1 MVSYSNLR
9 RKLFP
14 QAVQKDLR
22 GEARTNRDRVGQRG
36 REIHEHEHA
45 NTHTNSSETIERQ
58 RSIWVF
64 FISLLEFFV

>member
-9 RKLFP
+9 RKFFL

-45 NTHTNSSETIERQ
+45 NTNTNSSETIERQ
-58 RSIWVF
+58 TKHMGLF
-64 FISLLEFFV
+64 QQPE